1 MKRRPSS
8 PFAKQTDSLPP
19 SAPLRKRILLL
30 DDHPMMRMGM
40 AQLIDGEP
48 DLEVCYQ
55 AGHVDQALIEIP
67 RCKPD
72 LIITD
77 LTLPGKGGLE
87 LIKDLQALHP
97 ELPVLVISMHD
108 ELLHAERVLRAGARG
123 YLMKEAGG
131 ERMLLAIRQVL
142 AGKVYVSDRMSAKI
156 LDVFSG
162 RKGRTGNSPIDLLS
176 DREFQV
182 FQLIGQGRS
191 TREIAEVLHL
201 SSKTVDVHRAHIKEK
216 LQLKDATGLVRY
228 AVRWV
233 EAQNAGNAPSL

>member
-1 MKRRPSS
+1 
-8 PFAKQTDSLPP
+8 
-19 SAPLRKRILLL
+19 
-30 DDHPMMRMGM
+30 
-40 AQLIDGEP
+40 
-48 DLEVCYQ
+48 
-55 AGHVDQALIEIP
+55 
-67 RCKPD
+67 
-72 LIITD
+72 
-77 LTLPGKGGLE
+77 
-87 LIKDLQALHP
+87 
-97 ELPVLVISMHD
+97 
-108 ELLHAERVLRAGARG
+108 
-123 YLMKEAGG
+123 MKEAGG